1 MNASSLRASLDKTAY
16 ADAHSREDL
25 KKHYE
30 DPQATLLPRDLNNFS
45 DVPLK
50 EENNNRRIMKEM
62 VIRDTI
68 AKANDRVVQKN
79 ISNIEEQPDDF
90 HK

>member
-1 MNASSLRASLDKTAY
+1 MNPSSLRASLDKTAY
-16 ADAHSREDL
+16 ADAYSREDL

-30 DPQATLLPRDLNNFS
+30 TPQATLLPRDLNNFS

-50 EENNNRRIMKEM
+50 EENNGRKVMKEM
-62 VIRDTI
+62 VIRD
-68 AKANDRVVQKN
+68 ALCKANDRVVQKN
-79 ISNIEEQPDDF
+79 IAVIDEQPDNF

>member
-25 KKHYE
+25 KKHLE
-30 DPQATLLPRDLNNFS
+30 DPQGTLLPRDLNNLS

-50 EENNNRRIMKEM
+50 EEINGRRIMKEM
-62 VIRDTI
+62 VIID
-68 AKANDRVVQKN
+68 ALVKANDRVVQKN
-79 ISNIEEQPDDF
+79 IANIPEQTNDF